1 MSYNGT
7 YIAWRLSIFPR
18 HLQINKAKL
27 ISENLLP
34 YYVDITCLIKK
45 KKLAFTSINER
56 VILINLYK
64 SIPNS
69 QVSSF

>member
-45 KKLAFTSINER
+45 KNWHLHR
-56 VILINLYK
+56 
-64 SIPNS
+64 
-69 QVSSF
+69 